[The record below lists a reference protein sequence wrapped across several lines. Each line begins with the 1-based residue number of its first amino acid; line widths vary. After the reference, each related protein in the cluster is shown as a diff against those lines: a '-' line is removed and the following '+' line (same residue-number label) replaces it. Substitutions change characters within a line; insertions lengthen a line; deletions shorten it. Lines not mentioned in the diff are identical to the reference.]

1 MLATIP
7 WSLNDRDL
15 SGHVGTIT
23 LIKIVL
29 LIVQH
34 GCDNVTGG
42 CDNVSRKRT
51 IRRLDKFKMSLR
63 FLRKI

>member
-34 GCDNVTGG
+34 GCDNV
-42 CDNVSRKRT
+42 SRKRT
-51 IRRLDKFKMSLR
+51 TRRLDKFKMSLR
-63 FLRKI
+63 FMRKI